1 MSDTFGKANRATP
14 AATLEQKILDPNHP
28 KNDRE
33 WWAADEITRLRAEVA
48 SLTIDLQ
55 HAYGEV
61 NFQTDKVTIHGEAI
75 TRLTAENE
83 KLDEAM
89 EMLLTDVR
97 RTDLDMS
104 GLKAEN
110 ERLSAYAKRAAMDVL
125 LCKDGNIL
133 LHEKNEKLRAA
144 LEPLACTCDR
154 PNGAA
159 CSRSEVDCPF
169 WNARA
174 ALEGKQ

>member
-1 MSDTFGKANRATP
+1 MADCEHC
-14 AATLEQKILDPNHP
+14 AA
-28 KNDRE
+28 
-33 WWAADEITRLRAEVA
+33 LRAEVEDA
-48 SLTIDLQ
+48 HRREACAADLAREWEQ
-55 HAYGEV
+55 HCKTA
-61 NFQTDKVTIHGEAI
+61 EAGVA
-75 TRLTAENE
+75 RLTAENE

-144 LEPLACTCDR
+144 LRQIAGIDVWD
-154 PNGAA
+154 NNDQGY
-159 CSRSEVDCPF
+159 VDK
-169 WNARA
+169 ARA
-174 ALEGKQ
+174 ALSASQPAQEAPAHE

>member
-1 MSDTFGKANRATP
+1 MSDIVERLRDSDTTRRIGESYADVHHRRQA
-14 AATLEQKILDPNHP
+14 
-28 KNDRE
+28 DRDE
-33 WWAADEITRLRAEVA
+33 AADE
-48 SLTIDLQ
+48 
-55 HAYGEV
+55 
-61 NFQTDKVTIHGEAI
+61 I

-144 LEPLACTCDR
+144 LEPFADMGRAMMGRKHPNEAVVQYDLAPTIKVFHLVR
-154 PNGAA
+154 AH
-159 CSRSEVDCPF
+159 E
-169 WNARA
+169 ARA
-174 ALEGKQ
+174 AITPTPMENTNAE